1 MAKIVIRRDGSRE
14 PFDEGKIRRAIE
26 ASAREAGLPADRVTA
41 VVNQVANVVLAFAA
55 PKEEISTLDIRA
67 KVLALLEE
75 MEPSVSAAW
84 RRFDKARGR
93 E

>member
-1 MAKIVIRRDGSRE
+1 MAKTVIRRDGSKE

-26 ASAREAGLPADRVTA
+26 ASAREAGLPPERVAA

-55 PKEEISTLDIRA
+55 PKEEISTLDIRG
-67 KVLALLEE
+67 KTLSLLDE

-93 E
+93 A